1 MAARVKGRDMS
12 HDERRRGP
20 RISHQIPV
28 TLGNG
33 FEGGTCST
41 KNLSASGAYCT
52 VRRFIPLMTKLH
64 INLELSASSRIRCG
78 GVVVRVNPPS
88 PDPHRTQY
96 EVAIFFNEL
105 TEHDRVALARY
116 VDHHLQPPSSSG

>member
-1 MAARVKGRDMS
+1 VATRIKDRAMS
-12 HDERRRGP
+12 DDERRRGP
-20 RISHQIPV
+20 RISQQIPV

-33 FEGGTCST
+33 FEGGTCYT

-64 INLELSASSRIRCG
+64 INLELSASSHVRCG
-78 GVVVRVNPPS
+78 GVVVRVDPSS

-105 TEHDRVALARY
+105 TEHDRVVLARY